1 MDNLPVIKVILS
13 QSIHVDKLYDEIE
26 VLKFY
31 EDSCKNGIMKHGS
44 GWTTSFVLREI
55 FKKFYLEEKLKE
67 KYLYGQRDTKETWLR
82 YDMEV
87 EKIKQELINLLNLKF
102 EDK

>member
-1 MDNLPVIKVILS
+1 MDNLPIVKVILS

-31 EDSCKNGIMKHGS
+31 EDLCKSGTIGCETGLSGS
-44 GWTTSFVLREI
+44 LVLNAI
-55 FKKFYLEEKLKE
+55 FKKFYLEEKLKQ
-67 KYLYGQRDTKETWLR
+67 KYLYGQRDIKETWLR
-82 YDMEV
+82 YDMET
-87 EKIKQELINLLNLKF
+87 EKIKQELISLLNLKI